1 MNKKI
6 NKKILIIFLL
16 LIYILIF
23 YYILIINKNNFL
35 IFNNLKNNNLTH
47 IFKTLQKQPK
57 SESKKE
63 DNLKILN
70 KYHNLLNFIK
80 KNYLKYQNEIKKIN
94 NKLNLHQKDYLILN
108 KELHHYKNLKKVF
121 NKKIDQITT
130 ELDQKKQILMK
141 QKIYSFKKA
150 SLMIDEQQLQ
160 EFKQK
165 NDDMKK
171 IIQAK
176 KEQIQNSKI
185 KIIDLEKYKNIY
197 YKILY
202 DLSKCQKGLNIVFSN
217 Q

>member
-1 MNKKI
+1 
-6 NKKILIIFLL
+6 
-16 LIYILIF
+16 
-23 YYILIINKNNFL
+23 
-35 IFNNLKNNNLTH
+35 
-47 IFKTLQKQPK
+47 
-57 SESKKE
+57 
-63 DNLKILN
+63 
-70 KYHNLLNFIK
+70 
-80 KNYLKYQNEIKKIN
+80 
-94 NKLNLHQKDYLILN
+94 
-108 KELHHYKNLKKVF
+108 
-121 NKKIDQITT
+121 
-130 ELDQKKQILMK
+130 
-141 QKIYSFKKA
+141 
-150 SLMIDEQQLQ
+150 Q

>member
-1 MNKKI
+1 
-6 NKKILIIFLL
+6 
-16 LIYILIF
+16 
-23 YYILIINKNNFL
+23 
-35 IFNNLKNNNLTH
+35 
-47 IFKTLQKQPK
+47 
-57 SESKKE
+57 
-63 DNLKILN
+63 LN

-80 KNYLKYQNEIKKIN
+80 KIYLKYKNEIKKIN

-130 ELDQKKQILMK
+130 ELDQKKQLLMK
-141 QKIYSFKKA
+141 HKIYSFKKA

-202 DLSKCQKGLNIVFSN
+202 DLSKCQKNLNIVFSN